1 MIKLF
6 RKIRQRLITENL
18 PGRQAGKFSKYIL
31 YAIGE
36 IILVV
41 IGILIAL
48 WLNTLNQ
55 EKAQQ
60 NKIDSILVKIQNDI
74 LQDIDNADWLL
85 ENYMRKDSIYT
96 RMMRDDLSPEDIKA
110 MPKSSSYSPDFVT
123 TWWMEYHIQTN
134 GYNLLK
140 ENIDIVP
147 KKYDDLIKT
156 LDEIYTYNRTTFET
170 YNNNSGDIARQ
181 YKYYLSDNQPWNA
194 VDEFNGKRSDAK
206 IEFILN
212 NPKFKNQMADMLGS
226 VSAMVWEFS
235 NYKYEIT
242 ELYLEINRLLG
253 ESARPLPKVIRLTS
267 VANTQDAEDF
277 VGIYQFSDGHRNILK
292 SETIE
297 VYLKDQDLYIKTT
310 NNETGSLLQLHVE
323 KPLFSKVYGTIM
335 RFIPER
341 NTLKMYFGSGG
352 INEWTK
358 VTSK

>member
-1 MIKLF
+1 MIKFF
-6 RKIRQRLITENL
+6 RKIRQNLLIQNKT
-18 PGRQAGKFSKYIL
+18 AKYFK

-48 WLNTLNQ
+48 WINTLNQ

-60 NKIDSILVKIQNDI
+60 KKIDSILVKIQNDI

-96 RMMRDDLSPEDIKA
+96 RMMRDTLSPEDIKTI
-110 MPKSSSYSPDFVT
+110 PGGSYGLGFVT
-123 TWWMEYHIQTN
+123 TWWMTYHIQTN

-147 KKYDDLIKT
+147 KKYDTLIKI
-156 LDEIYTYNRTTFET
+156 LDEMYTYNQNVYQT
-170 YNNNSGDIARQ
+170 YNSNSADIARQ
-181 YKYYLSDNQPWNA
+181 YRQYLSDNQPWMA
-194 VDEFNGKRSDAK
+194 VDEFSGERSDAK

-212 NPKFKNQMADMLGS
+212 NPKFKNQMHDMVGS
-226 VSAMVWEFS
+226 VTAMVWEFS
-235 NYKYEIT
+235 NYKNEIT
-242 ELYLEINRLLG
+242 EIYIKINELLG
-253 ESARPLPKVIRLTS
+253 ENARPLPKVIRLTS

-277 VGIYQFSDGHRNILK
+277 VGIYQFSDGHRNVLN

-297 VYLKDQDLYIKTT
+297 VYLKDKDLYIKGTDF
-310 NNETGSLLQLHVE
+310 EMGPLLQLHFE
-323 KPLFSKVYGTIM
+323 KPIFSKVYGSIM

-341 NTLKMYFGSGG
+341 NTIKMYFGTNG

-358 VTSK
+358 MTPK